1 MCARIA
7 IALIAA
13 LTGSCEALAAQRIYC
28 VADDANLKM
37 SLESGFSAEKKQG
50 ALQHFR
56 GILTLKDSK
65 VPGLVETMRLTSSML
80 KQHWM
85 DGSELR
91 LQVYAESDSGPFAT
105 LELTVDTTALPGDT
119 SRLQGGYT
127 VKIRTGEKGSEGDLQ
142 TALSRDGRV
151 LCEVK

>member
-37 SLESGFSAEKKQG
+37 SLESGFSAEKQG
-50 ALQHFR
+50 ALEHFR
-56 GILTLKDSK
+56 GVLTLKDSK

-85 DGSELR
+85 DSGELR
-91 LQVYAESDSGPFAT
+91 LQVYTESQSGPLAT
-105 LELTVDTTALPGDT
+105 LELTVDTVAMPDDKT
-119 SRLQGGYT
+119 RFQGGYT
-127 VKIRTGEKGSEGDLQ
+127 VRIQTGTDSTSRDLQ

-151 LCEVK
+151 VCELK

>member
-1 MCARIA
+1 MCARMA
-7 IALIAA
+7 IALIMA
-13 LTGSCEALAAQRIYC
+13 LTGSCEAFAAQRVYC

-37 SLESGFSAEKKQG
+37 SLESGFSAEKQG

-91 LQVYAESDSGPFAT
+91 LQVYAESESGPFAT
-105 LELTVDTTALPGDT
+105 LELTVDTTALPGDK

-127 VKIRTGEKGSEGDLQ
+127 VKIQMGEKGSEGDLQ

-151 LCEVK
+151 LCELK

>member
-37 SLESGFSAEKKQG
+37 SLESGFSAEKQG
-50 ALQHFR
+50 ALEHFR
-56 GILTLKDSK
+56 GVLTLKDSK

-91 LQVYAESDSGPFAT
+91 LQVYTESQSGPFAT
-105 LELTVDTTALPGDT
+105 LELTVDTAVTPDDK
-119 SRLQGGYT
+119 SRFQGGYT
-127 VKIRTGEKGSEGDLQ
+127 VKVQTGTDASGNLQ

-151 LCEVK
+151 VCELK